1 MQDARQGKPPE
12 LGTRLCGLFL
22 ILTRVV
28 LARSGPLPL
37 AHPRRLCSPCVVPQS
52 PGLSAVQLAAA
63 LGCPRPPGASPSPSP
78 SPSPDRG
85 GADDSAGRRRALGAV
100 LQDLVG
106 DFEVMRRGS
115 GAVRSQV
122 DLDDEGTTFHI
133 L

>member
-1 MQDARQGKPPE
+1 MILVLPS
-12 LGTRLCGLFL
+12 TRYFDESPACFACVP
-22 ILTRVV
+22 LT
-28 LARSGPLPL
+28 
-37 AHPRRLCSPCVVPQS
+37 QS

-85 GADDSAGRRRALGAV
+85 AAPDSEARRRALGEV

-115 GAVRSQV
+115 GAVKSHV
-122 DLDDEGTTFHI
+122 DLDDEATTFHI